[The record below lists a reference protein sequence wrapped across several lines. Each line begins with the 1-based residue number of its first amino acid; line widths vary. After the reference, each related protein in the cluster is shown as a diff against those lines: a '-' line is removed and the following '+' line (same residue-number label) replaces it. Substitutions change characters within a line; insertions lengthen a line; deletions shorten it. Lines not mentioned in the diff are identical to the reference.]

1 LAIDLYDDNR
11 CVATDG
17 VRSSLHAIL
26 TEEKRGFRRIRLDP
40 GDRLN
45 RDFILRFRLGSRDPA
60 APIHSTLTFHPD
72 GEGDGRAGTFALT
85 LISPAGVELTSRP
98 RDVVFVLDRSGSMEG
113 WKIVAAR
120 RALARMVDTLGAAD
134 RFAVFAFDNVVE
146 TPPGLPLDLAPATDR
161 NRFSALEY
169 LARINARG
177 GTEMAEP
184 LLQAAE
190 RLIGKRAGHQKRP
203 AREQPGRDAILVL
216 VTDGQVGNEDQILQ
230 ALAPE
235 LGGIRVF
242 TLGIDRA
249 VNEAF
254 LRRLA
259 ELGRGRCEL
268 VESENRLDEVM
279 EAIHRQIG
287 TPLLTGLA
295 LEPEGFTIEPDSL
308 VPERLPDLFAG
319 APLLVLGR
327 FQGQPAGRM
336 EVRARAAA
344 GLAWCQALEGN
355 PRDNPAIASAWA
367 RGQVRK
373 LEDRYVVAAEDLGAL
388 ERRIVAL
395 SLRFGVLCRF
405 TAYVAIDH
413 AETAN
418 EGGKLHRITQPVE
431 SPQGWA
437 LLGGVS
443 APMLQHPSIAA
454 YRSEFRGVGQ
464 IRPSKSADV
473 PRRLARSAPTS
484 SFAPGPDDTVEL
496 GLPEGR
502 TPTNLPS
509 QYQIGRQTVMGA
521 SRCTFEAFDRN
532 RGQSV
537 SITMLPGSADKAEE
551 SLERIQSLMGL
562 SHPSLALALDAGR
575 CGEGI
580 FIVTPSEGQGIR
592 LNQVLKDRRPE
603 PVESAR
609 WIAEIAEAIQY
620 LNEHGILCWDVKP
633 GTIILSPEGRAM
645 LTDLWEHTITAEKP
659 LPAEL
664 LCGTPAYMPPER
676 VSAMGGS
683 FDCRCETYSLGI
695 VLYELLTGI
704 RPFSGSSPQEILQ
717 KVLTTTP
724 RAPRAVR
731 RPIPKDL
738 EAICLKAMAR
748 KPEDRY
754 ATPSDLAQALRQFLS
769 GQTDRK
775 KSFWKRK

>member
-1 LAIDLYDDNR
+1 
-11 CVATDG
+11 
-17 VRSSLHAIL
+17 
-26 TEEKRGFRRIRLDP
+26 
-40 GDRLN
+40 
-45 RDFILRFRLGSRDPA
+45 
-60 APIHSTLTFHPD
+60 
-72 GEGDGRAGTFALT
+72 
-85 LISPAGVELTSRP
+85 
-98 RDVVFVLDRSGSMEG
+98 
-113 WKIVAAR
+113 
-120 RALARMVDTLGAAD
+120 
-134 RFAVFAFDNVVE
+134 
-146 TPPGLPLDLAPATDR
+146 
-161 NRFSALEY
+161 
-169 LARINARG
+169 
-177 GTEMAEP
+177 
-184 LLQAAE
+184 
-190 RLIGKRAGHQKRP
+190 
-203 AREQPGRDAILVL
+203 
-216 VTDGQVGNEDQILQ
+216 
-230 ALAPE
+230 
-235 LGGIRVF
+235 
-242 TLGIDRA
+242 
-249 VNEAF
+249 
-254 LRRLA
+254 
-259 ELGRGRCEL
+259 
-268 VESENRLDEVM
+268 M
-279 EAIHRQIG
+279 EAIHRQLG
-287 TPLLTGLA
+287 TPLLTDLA

-319 APLLVLGR
+319 APVLVLGR

-336 EVRARAAA
+336 EVQARAAA

-388 ERRIVAL
+388 ERQIVAV

-464 IRPSKSADV
+464 IRRSRIADV
-473 PRRLARSAPTS
+473 HRRMPAPPPPPS
-484 SFAPGPDDTVEL
+484 NAPGSDDTGEL
-496 GLPEGR
+496 ALSQGQIL
-502 TPTNLPS
+502 TNVPS
-509 QYQIGRQTVMGA
+509 QYQIRRQIGMGGLGG
-521 SRCTFEAFDRN
+521 TFEAFDRN

-537 SITMLPGSADKAEE
+537 SITMHPGSADK
-551 SLERIQSLMGL
+551 LERIQSLMGL

-580 FIVTPSEGQGIR
+580 FFVTPSEGQGIR

-609 WIAEIAEAIQY
+609 WIAEIAEAVQY
-620 LNEHGILCWDVKP
+620 LNEHGVLCWDVEP
-633 GTIILSPEGRAM
+633 GTIVLDPAGRAM
-645 LTDLWEHTITAEKP
+645 LTDLWEHVVTAQEAP
-659 LPAEL
+659 SAQ
-664 LCGTPAYMPPER
+664 LCGTPAYMPPELF
-676 VSAMGGS
+676 SAMGRPL
-683 FDCRCETYSLGI
+683 DCRCATYSLGI

-704 RPFSGSSPQEILQ
+704 RPFSGSSVQETLQ
-717 KVLTTTP
+717 NAQTTTP

-731 RPIPKDL
+731 RSIPKAL

-754 ATPSDLAQALRQFLS
+754 ATPGDLARALRQFLS

-775 KSFWKRK
+775 ESFWKRK